1 MSQIAQ
7 IDEKIIWWKWRFGLP
22 VDPYT
27 EFQVGLFRDLI
38 KEMNLKPID
47 IEISVPE
54 MKSGG
59 MQVRSLTLTEA
70 SHLQLFKRIKFPGGI
85 IGPHFH
91 FEGKI
96 YLVEEKQWEKF
107 SGAVVGK
114 FQERLSNVGTVNLEQ
129 FAKLNET
136 LTAL

>member
-1 MSQIAQ
+1 MNQIAQ

-22 VDPYT
+22 PEPYT
-27 EFQVGLFRDLI
+27 EFQVGLFKELI
-38 KEMNLKPID
+38 KELNLNSID
-47 IEISVPE
+47 IEIAAPE
-54 MKSGG
+54 MKVGG
-59 MQVRSLTLTEA
+59 MQVRSLELSEA
-70 SHLQLFKRIKFPGGI
+70 RHAHLIKRIKFPGGI

-96 YLVEEKQWEKF
+96 FLLDEKQWQRF
-107 SGAVVGK
+107 SGTVVK
-114 FQERLSNVGTVNLEQ
+114 AFQERLSSAGTINLEQ